1 VYLDWTYSNS
11 NWLILLS
18 PLCNLFITLDS

>member
-1 VYLDWTYSNS
+1 VCLDWTYSNS

-18 PLCNLFITLDS
+18 ALCNLFIK